1 MKCVMIGAGGHGR
14 VLMEAY
20 LPLRFDAIL
29 DSQAGLHEVS
39 GVPVIGSDEMLP
51 QLAALGFTHFVIGV
65 GSAKSCARRA
75 QLFQAAIQAGLKA
88 QSILHPTAYISPSAE
103 CGAGCQILPK
113 AVVHTNAQLAEH
125 VLVNT
130 AAIVEHDCII
140 GAHCHIATG
149 AVLCGNVTIGEA
161 AHIGAGAVIRQ
172 GIRIGAGAL
181 VAAGAVVVSDVLDG
195 QAVIGVPARAVE
207 PMARV

>member
-1 MKCVMIGAGGHGR
+1 MKCVLIGAGGHGR

-20 LPLRFDAIL
+20 SPTRFDAIL
-29 DSQAGLHEVS
+29 DSQLDLMEVA

-51 QLAALGFTHFVIGV
+51 KLAAQDFTHFVIGV
-65 GSAKSCARRA
+65 GSASSCARRSL
-75 QLFQAAIQAGLKA
+75 LFQIAIRAGLNA
-88 QSILHPTAYISPSAE
+88 QTIIHPTSYVSPSAV

-113 AVVHTNAQLAEH
+113 AVIHTNARLGEN

-149 AVLCGNVTIGEA
+149 AVLCGDVTVGEA

-172 GIRIGAGAL
+172 GIRIGNGAL
-181 VAAGAVVVSDVLDG
+181 VAAGAVVVKDVLPAQTVLG
-195 QAVIGVPARAVE
+195 IPARTH
-207 PMARV
+207 